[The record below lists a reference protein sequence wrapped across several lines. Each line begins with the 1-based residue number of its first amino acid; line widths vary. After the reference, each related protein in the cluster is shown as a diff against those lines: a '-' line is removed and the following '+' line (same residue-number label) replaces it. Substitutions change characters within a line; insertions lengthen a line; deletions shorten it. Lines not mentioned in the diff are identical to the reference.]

1 MKKYILIFALHLC
14 VAGFAEVRGNISI
27 NNYLNQAI
35 WSQVLNNF
43 EVNTPI
49 AVVTPWMFF
58 YANISS
64 IDNDVFFKN
73 NLEEEKIFSTKNV
86 ILKEL
91 YSTVNNNFFKMKP
104 VDSTM
109 IVRALYKDRLLYTLS
124 LTNLDTTATIDYLLP
139 DNKTGENVVFDHHGN
154 LVSNRRFSPDNTIM
168 TNNEWQ
174 ADSLCISTVNNET
187 KSYYTVEES
196 RYKNGDV
203 WRKSIFRE
211 NKETNNRKFVSNKN
225 YLYNV
230 KGNLSEILITNKKGF
245 PVDSIEYQYSDGQL
259 CSIIQRHNNLDAEMI
274 FYQYENGQITRK
286 SIRSFPIELQID
298 KKLSNMN

>member
-14 VAGFAEVRGNISI
+14 VADFAAVRVNAPID
-27 NNYLNQAI
+27 NYLNQAI

-124 LTNLDTTATIDYLLP
+124 LNHLDTTSTIDYLLP
-139 DNKTGENVVFDHHGN
+139 DNETGETVVFEHHGN
-154 LVSNRRFSPDNTIM
+154 LVSNRRFSPNNTIV

-203 WRKSIFRE
+203 WRKSIF
-211 NKETNNRKFVSNKN
+211 
-225 YLYNV
+225 
-230 KGNLSEILITNKKGF
+230 
-245 PVDSIEYQYSDGQL
+245 
-259 CSIIQRHNNLDAEMI
+259 
-274 FYQYENGQITRK
+274 
-286 SIRSFPIELQID
+286 
-298 KKLSNMN
+298 